1 MALQPWSDARLPPAV
16 AALRAYDPGHD
27 LVAFRARFG
36 SRLVEV
42 GSNENL
48 LGPAPSALA
57 ALADPGAAAWR
68 YPDPRGSVLR
78 DALARLHGLDP
89 DAIVLGNG
97 SHELLMR
104 IAQGFAP
111 AGTPVVFS
119 RHAFAVFAIA
129 AAAAGARAV
138 AVPSLPADHPAMP
151 LGHDP
156 EALASAC
163 DADTRVLYLA
173 NPNNPTGT
181 WFEPAAL
188 ARLLAAVPS
197 TTLVVV
203 DEAYQEYQ
211 PDAAARS
218 ALRLLPRY
226 RNLLV
231 TRTFSKAYGLAGLRV
246 GWAAGDPAAIA
257 VLERLRESFNVN
269 GLAQAAAAAALD
281 DDGHIAA
288 ERAAADAARPV
299 LAALLAELGVGT
311 LPSRCNFL
319 LADFGA
325 TDRAEAVER
334 ALGAGGVVARPMA
347 GYGLG
352 RCLRI
357 SLPPPARQPALLA
370 ALVQAVRAATP

>member
-27 LVAFRARFG
+27 LVAFRRRFG
-36 SRLVEV
+36 ERLVEV

-57 ALADPGAAAWR
+57 ALADPGLAAWR
-68 YPDPRGSVLR
+68 YPDPRGSGLR
-78 DALARLHGLDP
+78 AALARLHGLDAE
-89 DAIVLGNG
+89 AIVLGNG

-104 IAQGFAP
+104 IAQAFAP
-111 AGTPVVFS
+111 AGSPVVFA

-138 AVPSLPADHPAMP
+138 AVPCLPADHPVMP

-156 EALASAC
+156 EALAAAC

-188 ARLLAAVPS
+188 ARLLAAVPAS
-197 TTLVVV
+197 TLVVV

-218 ALRLLPRY
+218 ALRLLARH

-257 VLERLRESFNVN
+257 VLERVRESFNVN
-269 GLAQAAAAAALD
+269 ALAQAAATAALE

-288 ERAAADAARPV
+288 ERAAADAARPLLERA
-299 LAALLAELGVGT
+299 LAGLGVGV

-319 LADFGA
+319 LADFGTA
-325 TDRAEAVER
+325 ARAAAVER
-334 ALGAGGVVARPMA
+334 ALGADAVVVRPMA

-352 RCLRI
+352 HCLRI
-357 SLPPPARQPALLA
+357 SLPPPARGQTLLA
-370 ALVQAVRAATP
+370 ALAGAVSAAS